1 VALAMP
7 SGNVEG
13 NANGDKSRF
22 FEVESMEDGEFH
34 IKFILKN
41 KVDAFWWAL
50 LSVYGVAQDEYK
62 EQFLSELVRACSNCG
77 NLPSLVGEDF
87 NIIRNRLEK

>member
-1 VALAMP
+1 MALAMP

-22 FEVESMEDGEFH
+22 IEVESMEDGEFR

-41 KVDAFWWAL
+41 KVDAFWWAVL
-50 LSVYGVAQDEYK
+50 FVYGATQDEYK
-62 EQFLSELVRACSNCG
+62 EQFLSELV
-77 NLPSLVGEDF
+77 
-87 NIIRNRLEK
+87 